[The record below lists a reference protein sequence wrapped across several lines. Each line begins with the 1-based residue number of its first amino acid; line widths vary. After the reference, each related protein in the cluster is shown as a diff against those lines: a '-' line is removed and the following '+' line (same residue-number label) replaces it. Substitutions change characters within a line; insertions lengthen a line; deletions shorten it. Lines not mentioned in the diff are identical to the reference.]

1 MIDFYKKIPEYY
13 NNESRDFQI
22 FTRVFD
28 LVENSLKFDIDS
40 INTILDTDSIN
51 NSYLDSAAK
60 KVGFFESENYPD
72 HILRFIISAFP
83 YIIKYK
89 GSLEGITRAAQAF
102 LKINGIKDKP
112 LIEIDN
118 DKYLIK
124 IGIQSTIFDISLLK
138 VILKY
143 ILPTGYFLDIYFY
156 SGAQLEPQ
164 AFPFVHTKDWYKL
177 SDDTLKQASS
187 IRSEDIVA
195 KETDNISQGRNNTFD
210 AVGMIYTYNDSE
222 EDPNNDN
229 K

>member
-28 LVENSLKFDIDS
+28 LIENSLKFDIDS

-51 NSYLDSAAK
+51 NSYIDSVAK
-60 KVGFFESENYPD
+60 KVGFFESEIYPD
-72 HILRFIISAFP
+72 YILRFIISAFP

-89 GSLEGITRAAQAF
+89 GSLEGITRATQAF

-118 DKYLIK
+118 TNYIIK
-124 IGIQSTIFDISLLK
+124 IGIQSTLFDISLLK

-156 SGAQLEPQ
+156 SGARLEPH
-164 AFPFVHTKDWYKL
+164 PFLFGSNKDLYQL
-177 SDDTLKQASS
+177 SGVTLKGASS
-187 IRSEDIVA
+187 IRYEEILANENDTII
-195 KETDNISQGRNNTFD
+195 KGRNDTFD
-210 AVGMIYTYNDSE
+210 TVGMTYTYNDSE
-222 EDPNNDN
+222 GESNNDI